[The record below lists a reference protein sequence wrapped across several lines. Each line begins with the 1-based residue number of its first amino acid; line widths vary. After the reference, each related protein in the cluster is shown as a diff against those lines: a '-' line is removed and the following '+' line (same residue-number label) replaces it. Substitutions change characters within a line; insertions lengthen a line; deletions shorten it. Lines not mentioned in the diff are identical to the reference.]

1 MARRKTRTKR
11 AKKKVS
17 ATRKKS
23 VKRSSKKVSRAPRKK
38 KRKHSKSYITKPELA
53 KKYKSAKGSL
63 SRLRK
68 ECNKLKKL
76 KPLPAALGDL
86 AAAINKISDEV
97 NFRTDKFREIADGSV
112 V

>member
-1 MARRKTRTKR
+1 MARRKIRTKR

-17 ATRKKS
+17 ATRRKSAKRSRKS
-23 VKRSSKKVSRAPRKK
+23 VRRR
-38 KRKHSKSYITKPELA
+38 RIKHAKGYITKPQLA

>member
-1 MARRKTRTKR
+1 MARRKIRTKR

-17 ATRKKS
+17 ATRRKS
-23 VKRSSKKVSRAPRKK
+23 AKRSRKKVRR
-38 KRKHSKSYITKPELA
+38 RRIRRIKHAKGYITKPELA
-53 KKYKSAKGSL
+53 RKFKSAKGSL